1 MCSICSFLRAPPAA
15 SASLLFFFQAFFP
28 GLGLSLGFPGARAG
42 AGLPWAAESLPAPAR
57 ALQPRIASV
66 STTNAIF
73 QGALDQVAHICLG
86 LEAGILGEVPALT
99 LPVVLGEI
107 SLLSAGPFFPLEKL
121 GGRLAP
127 MPFICHVCIA
137 GAATVKRN
145 TLFSSDPA
153 HPARDQTWHVLV
165 LSGSL
170 RMYVFPER
178 LSFTQQRGLTFKIN
192 LRGKVIN
199 V

>member
-1 MCSICSFLRAPPAA
+1 MLLLQPLPPFSFPFKPFFLGWGYPWVFLAPGPV
-15 SASLLFFFQAFFP
+15 QAFP
-28 GLGLSLGFPGARAG
+28 GQQTPF
-42 AGLPWAAESLPAPAR
+42 LPQRGPP
-57 ALQPRIASV
+57 QPRIASV

-73 QGALDQVAHICLG
+73 QGALNQVVHICLG

-107 SLLSAGPFFPLEKL
+107 SLLSVGPFFPLEKL

-153 HPARDQTWHVLV
+153 HPARDQTRHVLV

>member
-1 MCSICSFLRAPPAA
+1 MQHLFLPPCSSCSLCLPSLFL
-15 SASLLFFFQAFFP
+15 SSLFSWAGAIP
-28 GLGLSLGFPGARAG
+28 GFSWHQGRCRPSLGSRVPSCPSAG
-42 AGLPWAAESLPAPAR
+42 P
-57 ALQPRIASV
+57 QPRIASV

-73 QGALDQVAHICLG
+73 QGALNQVAHICLG

-107 SLLSAGPFFPLEKL
+107 SLLSVGPFFPLEKL
-121 GGRLAP
+121 GSRLAP

-153 HPARDQTWHVLV
+153 HPARDQTRHVLG